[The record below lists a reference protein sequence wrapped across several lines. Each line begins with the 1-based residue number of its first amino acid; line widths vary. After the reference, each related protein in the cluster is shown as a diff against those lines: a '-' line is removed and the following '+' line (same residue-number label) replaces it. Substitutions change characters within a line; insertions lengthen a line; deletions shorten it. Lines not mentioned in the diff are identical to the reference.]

1 MFNWLKRKR
10 EDCVDSNFT
19 DLAYLTAIFV
29 GLILDIATLVFCR
42 KIWLQLDPDA
52 RRLKILVNCA
62 VVFVII
68 CIVVSVI
75 YIIVELIRMKRDW
88 YYD

>member
-1 MFNWLKRKR
+1 MFNWLNRKR

-42 KIWLQLDPDA
+42 KIWLQLDTDA
-52 RRLKILVNCA
+52 RRLKILVDCV

-68 CIVVSVI
+68 CIIVSVI
-75 YIIVELIRMKRDW
+75 YIIMELIRMKRDW